1 MLYKKINLLSI
12 VLMTLMLCP
21 YITMAWTVDGEWESG
36 SSIIWDVPYQSQAYF
51 RNWSTSCMATS
62 GAMIINFMYSGARIS
77 EFSGGAHPWS
87 PITITYPYETTG
99 QRVYSLGIITGN
111 EYGRD
116 DGNLLNYLKNYP
128 KNGKWPTLQY
138 YYTLE
143 DGFFGPLKN
152 ETLNSVGTIHSVT
165 NVYDEDTNG
174 VINALISYL
183 SKKHYIKIEELGDNY
198 ITNIRNDLYK
208 GPVIVSVGRYKENN
222 YGKHVIVIKGVDS
235 DGNFIAND
243 PWGADIFSL
252 PDKYDKGKDAT
263 YEVNGSSLKAYGEF
277 YEINY
282 AYSVPVEDNFN
293 RPDSPF
299 SPWNIPVE
307 AALTFNYDASGNP
320 NENYNGDGDYA
331 DIRNGFVYW
340 HSELGEWY
348 YFYDISSVLGFPFTT
363 TVQGS
368 SATTFARW
376 TPYFPR
382 PGRYRV
388 LVGFYPDLSNSSE
401 VNYIVLHRDGQDT
414 VPIDQ
419 TNDIE
424 NYEVRGNIP
433 NNDNG
438 KIVYKSLGNYYFSNF
453 GGVKVVNSSNVSGDI
468 NVDIVRFAYPPFPDI
483 NKNEWYYDYVLCL
496 YDLGIVSGDF
506 DGHFRP
512 IYQVN
517 RAEFIEMAVLA
528 LELSQ
533 GKELNRATLPSAW
546 NVNLDDRFK
555 PFIEK
560 AYAYKNY
567 EIGFWF
573 WEYERMA
580 FWSSSESPDW
590 GQGITREEAAHIV
603 MNALKLEPYDSDV
616 SGDFMFTDVGN
627 YSPYKEWIYS
637 VKEVEVIEG
646 YNDNS
651 YKPDNHLNR
660 AEASKMIFKLLDFF
674 KYFDTIESIESCKT
688 CADKG

>member
-1 MLYKKINLLSI
+1 MFYKKIIILSL
-12 VLMTLMLCP
+12 VLMLCP
-21 YITMAWTVDGEWESG
+21 YFTMAWTVGGEWESG
-36 SSIIWDVPYQSQAYF
+36 SSITWNVPYQSQAYF

-62 GAMIINFMYSGARIS
+62 GAMIINFMYSGALIS
-77 EFSGGAHPWS
+77 EFSNGTHPWT
-87 PITITYPYETTG
+87 PINVNYPYETTG
-99 QRVYSLGIITGN
+99 QRVYSLGIISGN
-111 EYGRD
+111 DY
-116 DGNLLNYLKNYP
+116 DGNLLDYLKNYP
-128 KNGKWPTLQY
+128 KNDIAQY
-138 YYTLE
+138 YCDYAFCTNPYY
-143 DGFFGPLKN
+143 GPLHN
-152 ETLNSVGTIHSVT
+152 ESLNSDSAPKTYTSVT
-165 NVYDEDTNG
+165 NQGGTYGNID
-174 VINALISYL
+174 ALASYL
-183 SKKHYIKIEELGDNY
+183 SKKHYIEIEQLEGDI
-198 ITNIRNDLYK
+198 ITRIRNALYK
-208 GPVIVSVGRYKENN
+208 GPVIISVYKTN
-222 YGKHVIVIKGVDS
+222 YNESHVMVVKGVYS
-235 DGNFIAND
+235 DGNFIVHD
-243 PWGADIFSL
+243 PWGGDFVSSPGRENEGL
-252 PDKYDKGKDAT
+252 DKTYDVLQNGK
-263 YEVNGSSLKAYGEF
+263 LKAYDIE
-277 YEINY
+277 YSIKY
-282 AYSVPVEDNFN
+282 AYSVPVEENFI
-293 RPDSPF
+293 RTDSPF

-363 TVQGS
+363 TVQGPE
-368 SATTFARW
+368 ATTFARW

-388 LVGFYPDLSNSSE
+388 LVGYYPDLSNSSE

-453 GGVKVVNSSNVSGDI
+453 GGVKVVNTSNVSGDI

-483 NKNEWYYDYVLCL
+483 KKNEWYYDYVLCL
-496 YDLGIVSGDF
+496 YDLGIVSGEF

-517 RAEFIEMAVLA
+517 RAEFIEMAVIA

-555 PFIEK
+555 PFLEK

-567 EIGFWF
+567 EVGFWF

-580 FWSSSESPDW
+580 FWSSSESPAW

-616 SGDFMFTDVGN
+616 SGDFMFTDVEN

-651 YKPDNHLNR
+651 YKPDNPLNR
-660 AEASKMIFKLLDFF
+660 AEASKMIFKLLDFI
-674 KYFDTIESIESCKT
+674 KYFDTIESTESCKT